1 MTIMKTKSDI
11 IIKVLS
17 LGIGLAVGI
26 VLIAKVFFEL
36 SYDSFYK
43 DIDRVYNI
51 NTWISMQGNEKDY
64 GQVSGAVAV
73 GFMEE
78 VPGVEAGT
86 RTTYVFNGDTYL
98 DEEGNKLKAT
108 LVCADT
114 CFFKVF
120 DRPILAGDPVKALG
134 KWGSVMVSRSF
145 AEKIAD
151 QVGNDGSVTPDQ
163 VGNDGNVTP
172 DQVGNDGSVTPDQ
185 VGNDGSVTPDQVGN
199 DGSVTPDLIGG
210 LSSIIGKQLAN
221 EDMPGLKMTIEG
233 VFEDFPKNG
242 SLSYDILLSM
252 DTYGKQSTDNW
263 NGNDRYK
270 GYVKLMPGVDPNT
283 LADAI
288 RKMQEAHQPLEQI
301 EAQGTSFKYFLK
313 SFSKMHTSA
322 PEVRQQVV
330 LLSIVAALLILIS
343 LLNYILIVISSMVK
357 RSKEVGVRKCY
368 GAEGKHIYG
377 MLTKEALLHIVLS
390 LVLAAIIIFA
400 GRSIVENLL
409 GVPFTTLLVPQSMV
423 AIGAVI
429 LFVLIISIVVPA
441 ELYQRIPVYAALKN
455 YTENSRN
462 WKLGLLGVQVLINVF
477 LVVMMLVIGRQY
489 QVVTHADTGYDY
501 DNLYYISLFDGNRQA
516 VTRAVRALESLPEVS
531 GVATAYNLP
540 FNGSNGDNVYLPD
553 DDRELFNI
561 ADQYECSDGFY
572 ELMGIEFLEGRAPRD
587 SSEIVVD
594 EKFVKKMAEFTDW
607 SDGAVGKQV
616 FITGHDR
623 SRDSQRSYFTIS
635 GVYKS
640 YIIGNLTGVDQRPSA
655 LFYGEIGSMSSWMPH
670 VLFKMA
676 DQVGHDVMT
685 GSEHNVMTGSDRS
698 SLGKVKATLEQAL
711 EGREINIV
719 SYEEQMRAAY
729 DDSKKMRN
737 TMALGAVF
745 SLLIALLGLI
755 GFIKDESLR
764 RSKEMAVRKI
774 NGATTRNILGVF
786 SMDIMKLSIAAAL
799 IACIGAFFVARRWLE
814 QFAEKVS
821 LNPLYFIG
829 GTLLVLA
836 IVLGVVVLNCLRIAR
851 ANPVDSLKNE

>member
-1 MTIMKTKSDI
+1 MKTKSDI

-17 LGIGLAVGI
+17 LGVGLAVGI

-43 DIDRVYNI
+43 DIDRVYTI
-51 NTWISMQGNEKDY
+51 RTWYSQHGDEHDY
-64 GQVSGAVAV
+64 GQVSGAVSV

-78 VPGVEAGT
+78 VPGVEVGT

-98 DEEGNKLKAT
+98 DENGNKLKAT

-114 CFFKVF
+114 CFFNVF

-145 AEKIAD
+145 AEK
-151 QVGNDGSVTPDQ
+151 
-163 VGNDGNVTP
+163 
-172 DQVGNDGSVTPDQ
+172 
-185 VGNDGSVTPDQVGN
+185 
-199 DGSVTPDLIGG
+199 LGG
-210 LSSIIGKQLAN
+210 VQEAIGKMICN
-221 EDMPGLKMTIEG
+221 EDMPELKVPIEG

-252 DTYGKQSTDNW
+252 ETYGKQSTDNW
-263 NGNDRYK
+263 LGNDRYK
-270 GYVKLMPGVDPNT
+270 GYVKLMPGVDPGT
-283 LADAI
+283 LTDAI

-301 EAQGTSFKYFLK
+301 EAQGISLRYFL
-313 SFSKMHTSA
+313 SPFSTMHTSS
-322 PEVRQQVV
+322 PEVRTQVI
-330 LLSIVAALLILIS
+330 LLSIVAALLIIIS
-343 LLNYILIVISSMVK
+343 LLNYILIVISSLVK

-390 LVLAAIIIFA
+390 LALAAIIIFA

-409 GVPFTTLLVPQSMV
+409 GVPFSTLLVPQSIIAIV
-423 AIGAVI
+423 AVLA
-429 LFVLIISIVVPA
+429 FVLIISIIVPA

-455 YTENSRN
+455 YTENSRA

-477 LVVMMLVIGRQY
+477 LVVMMLIIGRQY
-489 QVVTHADTGYDY
+489 QKVSHADTGYDY
-501 DNLYYISLFDGNRQA
+501 DNLYYISFFDGDRQA
-516 VTRAVRALESLPEVS
+516 VSRAVRALESLPEVG
-531 GVATAYNLP
+531 GVGAAYNLP
-540 FNGSNGDNVYLPD
+540 YNGSNGDNVYLPD

-572 ELMGIEFLEGRAPRD
+572 DLLGIQFLEGRAPRD

-594 EKFVKKMAEFTDW
+594 EKFVKKMAEFADW

-623 SRDSQRSYFTIS
+623 SSDAERSYFTIS

-640 YIIGNLTGVDQRPSA
+640 YLIGNLTGVDQRPSA

-670 VLFKMA
+670 VLFKM
-676 DQVGHDVMT
+676 QPE
-685 GSEHNVMTGSDRS
+685 SIE
-698 SLGKVKATLEQAL
+698 KVRTNLESAL
-711 EGREINIV
+711 EGREINII

-729 DDSKKMRN
+729 DDSRKMRN
-737 TMALGAVF
+737 TMAIGAVF

-755 GFIKDESLR
+755 GFIRDESLR

-774 NGATTRNILGVF
+774 NGATTRDILGTF
-786 SMDIMKLSIAAAL
+786 AADIMKLSTAAAL
-799 IACIGAFFVARRWLE
+799 LACIGAFFVARRWLE

-821 LNPLYFIG
+821 LNPLWFIG
-829 GTLLVLA
+829 GAILVLA

-851 ANPVDSLKNE
+851 ANPVESLKNE

>member
-1 MTIMKTKSDI
+1 MKTKSDI
-11 IIKVLS
+11 WIKVLS
-17 LGIGLAVGI
+17 LGVGLAVGI

-43 DIDRVYNI
+43 DIDRVYTI

-86 RTTYVFNGDTYL
+86 RTTFVFNGDTYL
-98 DEEGNKLKAT
+98 DEDGNKLKAK

-114 CFFKVF
+114 CFFRVF

-145 AEKIAD
+145 AEKISPRASL
-151 QVGNDGSVTPDQ
+151 GRNDSA
-163 VGNDGNVTP
+163 
-172 DQVGNDGSVTPDQ
+172 
-185 VGNDGSVTPDQVGN
+185 
-199 DGSVTPDLIGG
+199 
-210 LSSIIGKQLAN
+210 LSFRAESEGRSREISEVIGKQIYN
-221 EDMPGLKMTIEG
+221 EDMAGLKLTIEG

-242 SLSYDILLSM
+242 TLDYDILLSM

-270 GYVKLMPGVDPNT
+270 GYVKLFPGVDPGA
-283 LADAI
+283 LSDAI

-301 EAQGTSFKYFLK
+301 EAQGSTFRYFLK
-313 SFSKMHTSA
+313 PFSKMHTSD
-322 PEVRQQVV
+322 PEVKSQVI

-343 LLNYILIVISSMVK
+343 LLNYILIVISSLVK

-377 MLTKEALLHIVLS
+377 MLTKEALLHIILS
-390 LVLAAIIIFA
+390 LGLAAVIIFA

-409 GVPFTTLLVPQSMV
+409 GVPFTTLLVPQSVM

-429 LFVLIISIVVPA
+429 VFVLVVSIVVPA

-455 YTENSRN
+455 YSENSRG

-477 LVVMMLVIGRQY
+477 LVVMMLIIGRQY
-489 QVVTHADTGYDY
+489 QKVTHADTGYDY
-501 DNLYYISLFDGNRQA
+501 DNLYYISLFDGDRQA
-516 VTRAVRALESLPEVS
+516 ITRAVSALERLPEVS

-540 FNGSNGDNVYLPD
+540 FQGSNGDNVYLPD

-561 ADQYECSDGFY
+561 ADQYDCSDGFY
-572 ELMGIEFLEGRAPRD
+572 DLMGIEFLEGRAPRD

-623 SRDSQRSYFTIS
+623 SRDVERSYFTIS

-670 VLFKMA
+670 VLFKIPGQA
-676 DQVGHDVMT
+676 GNDGTRH
-685 GSEHNVMTGSDRS
+685 GRLDRP
-698 SLGKVKATLEQAL
+698 SLEKVKQTLESAL

-729 DDSKKMRN
+729 DDSRKMRN
-737 TMALGAVF
+737 TMAVGAVF

-755 GFIKDESLR
+755 GFIRDESLR

-774 NGATTRNILGVF
+774 NGATTPDILGIF
-786 SMDIMKLSIAAAL
+786 ARDIMKLSTVMAV
-799 IACIGAFFVARRWLE
+799 IACIGAFFVARKWLE

-829 GTLLVLA
+829 GAALVLA
-836 IVLGVVVLNCLRIAR
+836 VVLVVVVLNCLRIAR
-851 ANPVDSLKNE
+851 ANPVESLKNE

>member
-1 MTIMKTKSDI
+1 MKKNSDI
-11 IIKVLS
+11 LIKVLS

-43 DIDRVYNI
+43 DIDRVYTI
-51 NTWISMQGNEKDY
+51 RTWYSQQGDEHDY

-98 DEEGNKLKAT
+98 DENGNKLKAT

-120 DRPILAGDPVKALG
+120 DRPILAGDPEQALS
-134 KWGSVMVSRSF
+134 KWGCVMVSRSF
-145 AEKIAD
+145 AEKLVDEMPGQAGHD
-151 QVGNDGSVTPDQ
+151 VSGV
-163 VGNDGNVTP
+163 
-172 DQVGNDGSVTPDQ
+172 
-185 VGNDGSVTPDQVGN
+185 
-199 DGSVTPDLIGG
+199 
-210 LSSIIGKQLAN
+210 IGKQIAN
-221 EDMPGLKMTIEG
+221 ADMDGLKLTIEG

-242 SLSYDILLSM
+242 SLDYDILLSM
-252 DTYGKQSTDNW
+252 ETYGKQSTDNW
-263 NGNDRYK
+263 LGNDRYK
-270 GYVKLMPGVDPNT
+270 GYVKLMPGIDPNT
-283 LADAI
+283 LTDAI

-301 EAQGTSFKYFLK
+301 EAQGTNLKYFLK
-313 SFSKMHTSA
+313 PFSNMHTSS
-322 PEVRQQVV
+322 PEVKTQVI
-330 LLSIVAALLILIS
+330 LLSIVAALLIIIS

-390 LVLAAIIIFA
+390 LVMAAIIIFA
-400 GRSIVENLL
+400 GRGIVENLL
-409 GVPFTTLLVPQSMV
+409 GVPFQTLLVSQSIM
-423 AIGAVI
+423 AIAAVL
-429 LFVLIISIVVPA
+429 LFVLVISIVVPA

-455 YTENSRN
+455 YTENSRR
-462 WKLGLLGVQVLINVF
+462 WKLGLLGMQVLINVF
-477 LVVMMLVIGRQY
+477 LVVMMLIIGRQY
-489 QVVTHADTGYDY
+489 QKVSNADTGYDY
-501 DNLYYISLFDGNRQA
+501 KNLYYFDLFDGDRQA
-516 VTRAVRALESLPEVS
+516 QVRAVETLKRLPEVS
-531 GVATAYNLP
+531 GVAASYNLP
-540 FNGSNGDNVYLPD
+540 YMGSNGDNVSLPE

-561 ADQYECSDGFY
+561 ADQYDCSPEFY
-572 ELMGIEFLEGRAPRD
+572 DLMGIRFLEGRAPRD
-587 SSEIVVD
+587 SSEVVVD
-594 EKFVKKMAEFTDW
+594 EKFVQKMAEFADW
-607 SDGAVGKQV
+607 NDGAVGKQV
-616 FITGHDR
+616 FITGHEENGMMDKG
-623 SRDSQRSYFTIS
+623 YFTIS

-640 YIIGNLTGVDQRPSA
+640 YLIGNLQGVDERPSA

-670 VLFKMA
+670 ILFK
-676 DQVGHDVMT
+676 V
-685 GSEHNVMTGSDRS
+685 SPE
-698 SLGKVKATLEQAL
+698 AL
-711 EGREINIV
+711 ENVRGALNEALPDKEINIV

-729 DDSKKMRN
+729 ADSKKMRN

-774 NGATTRNILGVF
+774 NGATTSDILSVF
-786 SMDIMKLSIAAAL
+786 AKDIMKLSAVMAV
-799 IACIGAFFVARRWLE
+799 IACIAAYFVAHKWLE

-829 GTLLVLA
+829 GALLVLT

-851 ANPVDSLKNE
+851 ANPVESLKAE

>member
-1 MTIMKTKSDI
+1 MKTKSDI
-11 IIKVLS
+11 LIKVLS

-43 DIDRVYNI
+43 DIDRVYTI
-51 NTWISMQGNEKDY
+51 NTWYSHQGDEHDY
-64 GQVSGAVAV
+64 GQVSGAVSV

-98 DEEGNKLKAT
+98 DADGNKLKGT

-120 DRPILAGDPVKALG
+120 DRPILAGDPLKVLS
-134 KWGSVMVSRSF
+134 KWGCVMVSRSF
-145 AEKIAD
+145 AEKM
-151 QVGNDGSVTPDQ
+151 
-163 VGNDGNVTP
+163 
-172 DQVGNDGSVTPDQ
+172 
-185 VGNDGSVTPDQVGN
+185 
-199 DGSVTPDLIGG
+199 GG
-210 LSSIIGKQLAN
+210 VQECIGKQIAN
-221 EDMPGLKMTIEG
+221 ADMDGLKLTIEG

-242 SLSYDILLSM
+242 SLDYDILLSM

-263 NGNDRYK
+263 LGNDRYK
-270 GYVKLMPGVDPNT
+270 GYVKLLPGVDPAT
-283 LADAI
+283 LTDAI
-288 RKMQEAHQPLEQI
+288 RKMQEAHQPLAQI
-301 EAQGTSFKYFLK
+301 EAQGTSLRYFLK
-313 SFSKMHTSA
+313 PFSTLHTSD
-322 PEVRQQVV
+322 PEIKSQVI

-368 GAEGKHIYG
+368 GAEGRHIYG
-377 MLTKEALLHIVLS
+377 MLSKEALLHIVLS
-390 LVLAAIIIFA
+390 LAIASVIIFA
-400 GRSIVENLL
+400 GRGIVENLL
-409 GVPFTTLLVPQSMV
+409 GVPFQTLLVPQSIM
-423 AIGAVI
+423 AIAAVL
-429 LFVLIISIVVPA
+429 LFVLVISIVVPA

-477 LVVMMLVIGRQY
+477 LVVMMLIIGRQY
-489 QVVTHADTGYDY
+489 QKVSHADMGYDY
-501 DNLYYISLFDGNRQA
+501 DNLYYISIFDGDRQA
-516 VTRAVRALESLPEVS
+516 VTRAVSALESLPEVS
-531 GVATAYNLP
+531 GVAAAYNLP
-540 FNGSNGDNVYLPD
+540 FQGSNGDNVYLPD

-572 ELMGIEFLEGRAPRD
+572 DLMGIEFLEGRAPRD

-594 EKFVKKMAEFTDW
+594 EKFVTKMAEFTDW

-623 SRDSQRSYFTIS
+623 SRDSDRSYFTIS
-635 GVYKS
+635 GVYRS
-640 YIIGNLTGVDQRPSA
+640 YIIGNLTGVDPRPSA
-655 LFYGEIGSMSSWMPH
+655 LFYGKIGSMSSWMPH
-670 VLFKMA
+670 VLFKVQNASMA
-676 DQVGHDVMT
+676 
-685 GSEHNVMTGSDRS
+685 
-698 SLGKVKATLEQAL
+698 KVKEALEQAL

-729 DDSKKMRN
+729 DDSRKMRG
-737 TMALGAVF
+737 TMAIGSVF

-774 NGATTRNILGVF
+774 NGATTRDILGVF
-786 SMDIMKLSIAAAL
+786 ASDILKLSGVMAI
-799 IACIGAFFVARRWLE
+799 IACIGAFFVARKWLE

-829 GTLLVLA
+829 GALLVLT
-836 IVLGVVVLNCLRIAR
+836 IVLGVVVLNCLRIAQ
-851 ANPVDSLKNE
+851 ANPVESLRNE

>member
-1 MTIMKTKSDI
+1 MKKNSDI
-11 IIKVLS
+11 LIKVLS

-43 DIDRVYNI
+43 DIDRVYTI
-51 NTWISMQGNEKDY
+51 RTWYSQQGDEHDY

-98 DEEGNKLKAT
+98 DENGNKLKAT

-120 DRPILAGDPVKALG
+120 DRPILAGDPEQALS
-134 KWGSVMVSRSF
+134 KWGCVMVSRSF
-145 AEKIAD
+145 AEKLVDEMPGQAGHD
-151 QVGNDGSVTPDQ
+151 VSSV
-163 VGNDGNVTP
+163 
-172 DQVGNDGSVTPDQ
+172 
-185 VGNDGSVTPDQVGN
+185 
-199 DGSVTPDLIGG
+199 
-210 LSSIIGKQLAN
+210 IGKQIAN
-221 EDMPGLKMTIEG
+221 ADMDGLKLTIEG

-242 SLSYDILLSM
+242 SLDYDILLSM
-252 DTYGKQSTDNW
+252 ETYGKQSTDNW
-263 NGNDRYK
+263 LGNDRYK

-283 LADAI
+283 LTEAI

-301 EAQGTSFKYFLK
+301 EAQGTSLKYFLK
-313 SFSKMHTSA
+313 PFSNMHTSS
-322 PEVRQQVV
+322 PEVKTQVI
-330 LLSIVAALLILIS
+330 LLSIVAALLIIIS

-377 MLTKEALLHIVLS
+377 MLTKEALLHMVLS
-390 LVLAAIIIFA
+390 LVIAAIIIFA
-400 GRSIVENLL
+400 GRGIVENLL
-409 GVPFTTLLVPQSMV
+409 GVPFQTLLVSRSIM
-423 AIGAVI
+423 AIAAVL
-429 LFVLIISIVVPA
+429 LFVLVVSIVVPA

-455 YTENSRN
+455 YTENSRR

-477 LVVMMLVIGRQY
+477 LVVMMLIIGRQY
-489 QVVTHADTGYDY
+489 QKVSNADTGYDY
-501 DNLYYISLFDGNRQA
+501 KNLYYFDLFDGDRQA
-516 VTRAVRALESLPEVS
+516 QVRAVETLKRLPEVS
-531 GVATAYNLP
+531 GVAASYNLP
-540 FNGSNGDNVYLPD
+540 YMGSNGDNVSLPE

-561 ADQYECSDGFY
+561 ADQYDCSPEFY
-572 ELMGIEFLEGRAPRD
+572 DLMGIRFLEGRAPRD
-587 SSEIVVD
+587 SSEVVVD
-594 EKFVKKMAEFTDW
+594 EKFVQKMAEFTDW
-607 SDGAVGKQV
+607 NDGAVGKQV
-616 FITGHDR
+616 FITGHGENGMMDKG
-623 SRDSQRSYFTIS
+623 YFTIS

-640 YIIGNLTGVDQRPSA
+640 YLIGNLQGVDERPSA

-670 VLFKMA
+670 ILFK
-676 DQVGHDVMT
+676 VRP
-685 GSEHNVMTGSDRS
+685 E
-698 SLGKVKATLEQAL
+698 AL
-711 EGREINIV
+711 ENVRGALNEALPDKEINIV
-719 SYEEQMRAAY
+719 SYEEEMRAAY
-729 DDSKKMRN
+729 ADSKKMRN

-774 NGATTRNILGVF
+774 NGATTSDILSVF
-786 SMDIMKLSIAAAL
+786 AKDIMKLSAVMAV
-799 IACIGAFFVARRWLE
+799 IACIAAYFVAHKWLE

-829 GTLLVLA
+829 GALLVLT

-851 ANPVDSLKNE
+851 ANPVESLKNE

>member
-1 MTIMKTKSDI
+1 MKKNSDI
-11 IIKVLS
+11 LIKVLS

-43 DIDRVYNI
+43 DIDRVYTI

-86 RTTYVFNGDTYL
+86 RTTFVFNGDTYL
-98 DEEGNKLKAT
+98 DEDGNKLSGT

-120 DRPILAGDPVKALG
+120 DRPILAGDPVKVLG

-145 AEKIAD
+145 AEKM
-151 QVGNDGSVTPDQ
+151 
-163 VGNDGNVTP
+163 
-172 DQVGNDGSVTPDQ
+172 
-185 VGNDGSVTPDQVGN
+185 
-199 DGSVTPDLIGG
+199 GG
-210 LSSIIGKQLAN
+210 VQECIGKQIAN
-221 EDMPGLKMTIEG
+221 ADMDGLKLTIEG

-242 SLSYDILLSM
+242 SLDYDILLSM
-252 DTYGKQSTDNW
+252 ETYGKQSTDNW

-288 RKMQEAHQPLEQI
+288 RKMQEAHQPLEKI
-301 EAQGTSFKYFLK
+301 EAQGNSFKYFLK
-313 SFSKMHTSA
+313 PFSKMHTSA
-322 PEVRQQVV
+322 PEVRQQVI
-330 LLSIVAALLILIS
+330 LLSIVAALLVLIS

-377 MLTKEALLHIVLS
+377 MLTKEASIHILLS
-390 LVLAAIIIFA
+390 LALAAIIIFA
-400 GRSIVENLL
+400 GRGIVENLL
-409 GVPFTTLLVPQSMV
+409 GVPFTTLLVLQSFV
-423 AIGAVI
+423 AIVAVI

-477 LVVMMLVIGRQY
+477 LVVMMLIIGRQY
-489 QVVTHADTGYDY
+489 QKVTHADTGYDY
-501 DNLYYISLFDGNRQA
+501 DNLYYISLFDGDRQA
-516 VTRAVRALESLPEVS
+516 VTRAVRALESLPEVT

-540 FNGSNGDNVYLPD
+540 FQGSNGDNVYLPD

-572 ELMGIEFLEGRAPRD
+572 DLMDIEFLEGRAPRD

-594 EKFVKKMAEFTDW
+594 EKFVTKMAEFTDW

-623 SRDSQRSYFTIS
+623 SRDSERSYFTIS

-670 VLFKMA
+670 VLFK
-676 DQVGHDVMT
+676 VRP
-685 GSEHNVMTGSDRS
+685 E
-698 SLGKVKATLEQAL
+698 SLTKVKETLESAL

-737 TMALGAVF
+737 TMAIGSVF

-774 NGATTRNILGVF
+774 NGATTRDILGVF
-786 SMDIMKLSIAAAL
+786 ATDIMKLSAVMAV
-799 IACIGAFFVARRWLE
+799 IACVAAYFVAHKWLE

-829 GTLLVLA
+829 GAALVLT

-851 ANPVDSLKNE
+851 ANPVESLKNE

>member
-1 MTIMKTKSDI
+1 MKHNSDI
-11 IIKVLS
+11 LIKVLS

-43 DIDRVYNI
+43 DIGRVYNI

-98 DEEGNKLKAT
+98 DEDGNKLKAT

-120 DRPILAGDPVKALG
+120 DRPILAGDPAKALS

-145 AEKIAD
+145 AEKILRSAQD
-151 QVGNDGSVTPDQ
+151 DISSV
-163 VGNDGNVTP
+163 
-172 DQVGNDGSVTPDQ
+172 
-185 VGNDGSVTPDQVGN
+185 
-199 DGSVTPDLIGG
+199 
-210 LSSIIGKQLAN
+210 IGKQIAN
-221 EDMPGLKMTIEG
+221 EDMDGLKLTIEG
-233 VFEDFPKNG
+233 VFEDFPENG
-242 SLSYDILLSM
+242 SLDYDILLSM
-252 DTYGKQSTDNW
+252 ETYGKQSTDNW

-283 LADAI
+283 LSDAI
-288 RKMQEAHQPLEQI
+288 RKMQEAHQPLAQI
-301 EAQGTSFKYFLK
+301 EAQGTSLKYFLK
-313 SFSKMHTSA
+313 PFSKMHTSA

-330 LLSIVAALLILIS
+330 LLSIVAVLLILIS

-390 LVLAAIIIFA
+390 LALAAIIIFA
-400 GRSIVENLL
+400 GRSIVESLI
-409 GVPFTTLLVPQSMV
+409 GVPFTTLLVPQSLV

-462 WKLGLLGVQVLINVF
+462 WKLSLLGVQVLVNVF
-477 LVVMMLVIGRQY
+477 LVVMMLIIDRQY
-489 QVVTHADTGYDY
+489 QKVLHADTGYDY
-501 DNLYYISLFDGNRQA
+501 DNLCYVSLFDGDRQA
-516 VTRAVRALESLPEVS
+516 VTRAVSALEGLPEVS

-540 FNGSNGDNVYLPD
+540 FQGSNGDNVYLPD
-553 DDRELFNI
+553 DNRDLFNI

-572 ELMGIEFLEGRAPRD
+572 DLMGIEFLEGRAPRD

-594 EKFVKKMAEFTDW
+594 EKFVAKMTEFTDW

-616 FITGHDR
+616 FITGHER
-623 SRDSQRSYFTIS
+623 SRDAEQSYFTIS

-640 YIIGNLTGVDQRPSA
+640 YIIGNLTGVDPRPSA

-670 VLFKMA
+670 VLFKVQPA
-676 DQVGHDVMT
+676 
-685 GSEHNVMTGSDRS
+685 SLDRVKEA
-698 SLGKVKATLEQAL
+698 LGKAL
-711 EGREINIV
+711 EGREINII
-719 SYEEQMRAAY
+719 SYEEKMRAAY
-729 DDSKKMRN
+729 DDSRKMRN
-737 TMALGAVF
+737 TMAIGSVF

-774 NGATTRNILGVF
+774 NGATTRDILGVF

-799 IACIGAFFVARRWLE
+799 IACIGAFFVAHKWLE

-829 GTLLVLA
+829 GALLVLA

-851 ANPVDSLKNE
+851 ANPVESLKNE

>member
-1 MTIMKTKSDI
+1 MRRNSDI
-11 IIKVLS
+11 LIKVLS

-43 DIDRVYNI
+43 DIDRVYTI
-51 NTWISMQGNEKDY
+51 NTWYSMQGEEKDY

-73 GFMEE
+73 GFMDE

-98 DEEGNKLKAT
+98 DGDGNKLSGI

-114 CFFKVF
+114 CFFQVF
-120 DRPILAGDPVKALG
+120 DRPILAGDPVKVLG
-134 KWGSVMVSRSF
+134 KWGSVMVNRSF
-145 AEKIAD
+145 AEKM
-151 QVGNDGSVTPDQ
+151 
-163 VGNDGNVTP
+163 
-172 DQVGNDGSVTPDQ
+172 
-185 VGNDGSVTPDQVGN
+185 
-199 DGSVTPDLIGG
+199 GG
-210 LSSIIGKQLAN
+210 VQECIGKQIAN
-221 EDMPGLKMTIEG
+221 ADMDGLKLTIEG
-233 VFEDFPKNG
+233 VFEDFPENG
-242 SLSYDILLSM
+242 MLDYDILLSM

-270 GYVKLMPGVDPNT
+270 GYVKLFPGVDPGT
-283 LADAI
+283 LSDGI
-288 RKMQEAHQPLEQI
+288 RKMQEAHQPLAEL
-301 EAQGTSFKYFLK
+301 EARGMQFKYFLK
-313 SFSKMHTSA
+313 PFSKIHTSD
-322 PEVRQQVV
+322 PDVKSQVI

-377 MLTKEALLHIVLS
+377 MLTKEALLHILLS
-390 LVLAAIIIFA
+390 LALATIIIFA

-409 GVPFTTLLVPQSMV
+409 GVPFQTLLVPQSIV
-423 AIGAVI
+423 AIAALI
-429 LFVLIISIVVPA
+429 FFVLVISIVVPA

-477 LVVMMLVIGRQY
+477 LVVMMLIIGRQY
-489 QVVTHADTGYDY
+489 QKVSNADTGYDY
-501 DNLYYISLFDGNRQA
+501 KNLYYFDMFDGDRQA
-516 VTRAVRALESLPEVS
+516 LTRAHQTLRSLPEIT
-531 GVATAYNLP
+531 GVAAAYNLP
-540 FNGSNGDNVYLPD
+540 YQGSNGDNVYLPN

-561 ADQYECSDGFY
+561 ADQYECSPDFY
-572 ELMGIEFLEGRAPRD
+572 DLMGIQFLEGRAPRD
-587 SSEIVVD
+587 SSEIAVD
-594 EKFVKKMAEFTDW
+594 EKFVTKMAEFTDW

-616 FITGHDR
+616 FVTGHDR
-623 SRDSQRSYFTIS
+623 SRDSERSYFTIS

-640 YIIGNLTGVDQRPSA
+640 YLIGNLTGVDPRPSA
-655 LFYGEIGSMSSWMPH
+655 LFYGEVGSMSSWMPH
-670 VLFKMA
+670 TFFKVRPEA
-676 DQVGHDVMT
+676 LPKIRQ
-685 GSEHNVMTGSDRS
+685 
-698 SLGKVKATLEQAL
+698 ALEQAL
-711 EGREINIV
+711 EGREINIL

-729 DDSKKMRN
+729 ADSKKMRN
-737 TMALGAVF
+737 TMAIGAVF

-755 GFIKDESLR
+755 GFIRDESLR

-774 NGATTRNILGVF
+774 NGATTSDILSVF
-786 SMDIMKLSIAAAL
+786 AKDIMKLSAVMAV
-799 IACIGAFFVARRWLE
+799 IACIAAYFVAHKWLE

-829 GTLLVLA
+829 GALLVLL

-851 ANPVDSLKNE
+851 ANPVESLKNE

>member
-1 MTIMKTKSDI
+1 MKKNSDI
-11 IIKVLS
+11 LIKVLS

-43 DIDRVYNI
+43 DIDRVYTI
-51 NTWISMQGNEKDY
+51 RTWYSHQGEEKDY

-73 GFMEE
+73 GFMDE

-86 RTTYVFNGDTYL
+86 RTTYVFNGNTYL
-98 DEEGNKLKAT
+98 DENGNKLSGT

-114 CFFKVF
+114 CFFQVF
-120 DRPILAGDPVKALG
+120 DRPILAGDPVKVLG
-134 KWGSVMVSRSF
+134 KWGSVLVNRSF
-145 AEKIAD
+145 AEKM
-151 QVGNDGSVTPDQ
+151 
-163 VGNDGNVTP
+163 
-172 DQVGNDGSVTPDQ
+172 
-185 VGNDGSVTPDQVGN
+185 
-199 DGSVTPDLIGG
+199 GG
-210 LSSIIGKQLAN
+210 VQECIGKQICNA
-221 EDMPGLKMTIEG
+221 DMDGLKLTIEG

-242 SLSYDILLSM
+242 SLDYDILLSM
-252 DTYGKQSTDNW
+252 DTYGKNSTDNW
-263 NGNDRYK
+263 LGNDRYK
-270 GYVKLMPGVDPNT
+270 GYVKLAPGVNPNT
-283 LADAI
+283 LTDAI
-288 RKMQEAHQPLEQI
+288 RKMQEAHQPLERI
-301 EAQGTSFKYFLK
+301 EAQGTSLRYFLK
-313 SFSKMHTSA
+313 PFSSLHTSD
-322 PEVRQQVV
+322 PDVRSQVI

-390 LVLAAIIIFA
+390 LVLAAAIIFA

-409 GVPFTTLLVPQSMV
+409 GVPFQTLLVPQSIM
-423 AIGAVI
+423 AIAAVI
-429 LFVLIISIVVPA
+429 LLVLVISIVVPA
-441 ELYQRIPVYAALKN
+441 ELYQRVPVYAALKN

-477 LVVMMLVIGRQY
+477 LVVMMLIIGRQY
-489 QVVTHADTGYDY
+489 QKVSNADTGYDY
-501 DNLYYISLFDGNRQA
+501 KNLYYFDMFDGDRQSL
-516 VTRAVRALESLPEVS
+516 VRAAQTLRSIPEVS
-531 GVATAYNLP
+531 AVAAAYNLP
-540 FNGSNGDNVYLPD
+540 FQGSNGDNVYLPN

-561 ADQYECSDGFY
+561 ADQYECSPDFY
-572 ELMGIEFLEGRAPRD
+572 DLMGIQFLEGRAPRD

-594 EKFVKKMAEFTDW
+594 EKFVKKMAEFADW

-623 SRDSQRSYFTIS
+623 SDDTGRRYFTIS

-640 YIIGNLTGVDQRPSA
+640 YLIGNLTGVDPRPSA

-670 VLFKMA
+670 TFFKVRPEA
-676 DQVGHDVMT
+676 
-685 GSEHNVMTGSDRS
+685 
-698 SLGKVKATLEQAL
+698 LPKVRQALEKAL
-711 EGREINIV
+711 EGREINIL

-729 DDSKKMRN
+729 ADSKKMRN
-737 TMALGAVF
+737 TMAIGAVF

-755 GFIKDESLR
+755 GFIRDESLR

-774 NGATTRNILGVF
+774 NGATTRDILSVF
-786 SMDIMKLSIAAAL
+786 AKDIMKLSAVMAV
-799 IACIGAFFVARRWLE
+799 IACMAAYFVAHKWLE

-829 GTLLVLA
+829 GAVLVLL
-836 IVLGVVVLNCLRIAR
+836 IVLGVVVLNCLRIAQ
-851 ANPVDSLKNE
+851 ANPVESLKNE

>member
-1 MTIMKTKSDI
+1 M
-11 IIKVLS
+11 LS
-17 LGIGLAVGI
+17 LGVGLAVGI

-36 SYDSFYK
+36 SFDSFYK
-43 DIDRVYNI
+43 DIDRIYTI
-51 NTWISMQGNEKDY
+51 NTWYSHQGEEKDF

-86 RTTYVFNGDTYL
+86 RTTFVFNGDTYL
-98 DEEGNKLKAT
+98 DEDGNKLTGT

-120 DRPILAGDPVKALG
+120 DRPILSGDPVKALG

-145 AEKIAD
+145 AEK
-151 QVGNDGSVTPDQ
+151 
-163 VGNDGNVTP
+163 
-172 DQVGNDGSVTPDQ
+172 
-185 VGNDGSVTPDQVGN
+185 
-199 DGSVTPDLIGG
+199 LGG
-210 LSSIIGKQLAN
+210 VQECIGKQIAN
-221 EDMPGLKMTIEG
+221 EDMDGLKLTIEG
-233 VFEDFPKNG
+233 VFEDFPENG
-242 SLSYDILLSM
+242 SLDYDILLSM
-252 DTYGKQSTDNW
+252 STYGKQSTDNW

-283 LADAI
+283 LTDAI
-288 RKMQEAHQPLEQI
+288 RKMQEAHQPLEML
-301 EAQGTSFKYFLK
+301 EAQGTSFRYFLK
-313 SFSKMHTSA
+313 PFSKLHTSN
-322 PEVRQQVV
+322 PEVKMQVI

-368 GAEGKHIYG
+368 GAEGKHIYV
-377 MLTKEALLHIVLS
+377 MLTKEASVHLLLS
-390 LVLAAIIIFA
+390 LALAAIIIFA
-400 GRSIVENLL
+400 GRGIVENLL
-409 GVPFTTLLVPQSMV
+409 GVPFQTLLVPQSIV
-423 AIGAVI
+423 AIAAVV

-477 LVVMMLVIGRQY
+477 LVVMMLIIGRQY
-489 QVVTHADTGYDY
+489 QKVSNADTGYDY
-501 DNLYYISLFDGNRQA
+501 KNLYYFDMFDGDRQA
-516 VTRAVRALESLPEVS
+516 LVRAVQTLKSLPEVT
-531 GVATAYNLP
+531 GVAAAYNLP
-540 FNGSNGDNVYLPD
+540 FDGSNGDNVYLPG

-561 ADQYECSDGFY
+561 ADQYECSPEFY
-572 ELMGIEFLEGRAPRD
+572 DLMGIEFLEGRAPRD

-594 EKFVKKMAEFTDW
+594 EKFVTKMAGFTDW

-623 SRDSQRSYFTIS
+623 SRDEDRSYFTIS

-640 YIIGNLTGVDQRPSA
+640 YIIGNLTGVDPRPSA

-670 VLFKMA
+670 TFFKVSPDA
-676 DQVGHDVMT
+676 
-685 GSEHNVMTGSDRS
+685 
-698 SLGKVKATLEQAL
+698 LPKVRQALEQAL
-711 EGREINIV
+711 EGREINIL

-729 DDSKKMRN
+729 ADSKKMRN
-737 TMALGAVF
+737 TMAVGAVF

-755 GFIKDESLR
+755 GFIRDESLR

-774 NGATTRNILGVF
+774 NGATTQDILGVF
-786 SMDIMKLSIAAAL
+786 ATDILKLSLVMALLADIA
-799 IACIGAFFVARRWLE
+799 AFFVARKWLE

-829 GTLLVLA
+829 GALIVLL
-836 IVLGVVVLNCLRIAR
+836 IVLGVVVLNCLKIAR
-851 ANPVDSLKNE
+851 ANPVESLKNE

>member
-1 MTIMKTKSDI
+1 MRRQSDI
-11 IIKVLS
+11 LIKILS
-17 LGIGLAVGI
+17 LGVGLAVGI

-51 NTWISMQGNEKDY
+51 NTWISMQGNERDY

-86 RTTYVFNGDTYL
+86 RTTFVFNGDTYL
-98 DEEGNKLKAT
+98 DEDGNKLKGT

-114 CFFKVF
+114 CFFQVF

-145 AEKIAD
+145 AEKILRSAQD
-151 QVGNDGSVTPDQ
+151 DISTV
-163 VGNDGNVTP
+163 
-172 DQVGNDGSVTPDQ
+172 
-185 VGNDGSVTPDQVGN
+185 
-199 DGSVTPDLIGG
+199 
-210 LSSIIGKQLAN
+210 IGKQIYN
-221 EDMPGLKMTIEG
+221 EDMADLKLTIEG

-242 SLSYDILLSM
+242 TLDYDILLSM

-263 NGNDRYK
+263 LGNDRYK
-270 GYVKLMPGVDPNT
+270 GYVKLMPGVDPAT
-283 LADAI
+283 QTDAI

-301 EAQGTSFKYFLK
+301 EAQGTSLRYFLK
-313 SFSKMHTSA
+313 PFSKMHTTA
-322 PEVRQQVV
+322 PEVKSQVI

-368 GAEGKHIYG
+368 GAEGKHIYV
-377 MLTKEALLHIVLS
+377 MLTKEASLHIFLS
-390 LVLAAIIIFA
+390 LALAAIIIFS

-409 GVPFTTLLVPQSMV
+409 GVPFTTLLVPQSIL
-423 AIGAVI
+423 AITAV
-429 LFVLIISIVVPA
+429 LVFVLIISIVVPA

-477 LVVMMLVIGRQY
+477 LVVMMLIIGRQY
-489 QVVTHADTGYDY
+489 QKISHADTGYDY
-501 DNLYYISLFDGNRQA
+501 DNLYYISIFDGDRQA
-516 VTRAVRALESLPEVS
+516 ITRAVRALESLPEVS

-540 FNGSNGDNVYLPD
+540 YNGSNGDNVYLPD

-561 ADQYECSDGFY
+561 ADQYECSGGFY
-572 ELMGIEFLEGRAPRD
+572 DLMGIDFLEGRAPRD

-594 EKFVKKMAEFTDW
+594 EKFVKKMAEFADW

-623 SRDSQRSYFTIS
+623 SRNSERSYFTIS

-670 VLFKMA
+670 VLFKLR
-676 DQVGHDVMT
+676 DSST
-685 GSEHNVMTGSDRS
+685 
-698 SLGKVKATLEQAL
+698 SLGMAKEALESAL
-711 EGREINIV
+711 EGREINIF

-737 TMALGAVF
+737 TMALGSVF

-774 NGATTRNILGVF
+774 NGATTQDILGIF
-786 SMDIMKLSIAAAL
+786 AMDIMKLSAVMAV
-799 IACIGAFFVARRWLE
+799 IACVGAFFVARRWLE

-821 LNPLYFIG
+821 LNPIVFIG
-829 GTLLVLA
+829 GAVLVLL
-836 IVLGVVVLNCLRIAR
+836 IVLGVVVLNCLRIAS
-851 ANPVDSLKNE
+851 ANPVESLKNE

>member
-1 MTIMKTKSDI
+1 MKNLIMKTKSDI
-11 IIKVLS
+11 WIKVLS
-17 LGIGLAVGI
+17 LGVGLAVGI

-43 DIDRVYNI
+43 DIDRVYTI
-51 NTWISMQGNEKDY
+51 NTWYSHQGEDKDF

-86 RTTYVFNGDTYL
+86 RTTFVFNGDTYL
-98 DEEGNKLKAT
+98 DEDGNKLKGT

-114 CFFKVF
+114 CFFQVF
-120 DRPILAGDPVKALG
+120 DRPILAGDPVKVLG
-134 KWGSVMVSRSF
+134 KWGTVMVSRSF
-145 AEKIAD
+145 AEKLAD
-151 QVGNDGSVTPDQ
+151 SSASPQND
-163 VGNDGNVTP
+163 NVILS
-172 DQVGNDGSVTPDQ
+172 GAK
-185 VGNDGSVTPDQVGN
+185 
-199 DGSVTPDLIGG
+199 DL
-210 LSSIIGKQLAN
+210 STVIGKQIAN
-221 EDMPGLKMTIEG
+221 EDMAGLKLTVEG

-242 SLSYDILLSM
+242 SLDYDILLSM

-263 NGNDRYK
+263 LGNDRYK
-270 GYVKLMPGVDPNT
+270 GYVRLMPGVDPNT
-283 LADAI
+283 LSDAI

-301 EAQGTSFKYFLK
+301 EAQGTSLRYFLK
-313 SFSKMHTSA
+313 PFSKLHTSN
-322 PEVRQQVV
+322 PEVKTQVI

-368 GAEGKHIYG
+368 GAEGKHIYV
-377 MLTKEALLHIVLS
+377 MLTQEASLHLLLS
-390 LVLAAIIIFA
+390 LTLAAIIIFA
-400 GRSIVENLL
+400 GRGIVENLL
-409 GVPFTTLLVPQSMV
+409 GVPFQTLLVPQSVV
-423 AIGAVI
+423 AIVAVI
-429 LFVLIISIVVPA
+429 LLVLVISIVVPA
-441 ELYQRIPVYAALKN
+441 ELYQRIPIYAALKN

-477 LVVMMLVIGRQY
+477 LVVMMLIIGRQY
-489 QVVTHADTGYDY
+489 QKVSHADTGYDY
-501 DNLYYISLFDGNRQA
+501 KNLYYFDMFDGDRQA
-516 VTRAVRALESLPEVS
+516 LTRAARTLRNLPEVT
-531 GVATAYNLP
+531 GVAAAYNLP
-540 FNGSNGDNVYLPD
+540 FDGSNGDNVYLPD

-561 ADQYECSDGFY
+561 ADQYECSPEFY
-572 ELMGIEFLEGRAPRD
+572 DLMGIEFLEGRAPRD

-623 SRDSQRSYFTIS
+623 SRDSDKSYFTIS

-640 YIIGNLTGVDQRPSA
+640 YIIGNLTGMDPRPSA

-670 VLFKMA
+670 TFFKIDSSA
-676 DQVGHDVMT
+676 LRPQNDKHGPSCHSDHLT
-685 GSEHNVMTGSDRS
+685 CHSERS
-698 SLGKVKATLEQAL
+698 EESAIQKVKSAL
-711 EGREINIV
+711 EEALDGREINII

-729 DDSKKMRN
+729 ADSKKMRN
-737 TMALGAVF
+737 TMAIGAVF

-755 GFIKDESLR
+755 GFIRDESLR

-774 NGATTRNILGVF
+774 NGATTQDILGVF
-786 SMDIMKLSIAAAL
+786 ATDILKLSAVMAVL
-799 IACIGAFFVARRWLE
+799 ACIGAFFVARKWLE

-821 LNPLYFIG
+821 LNPLYFICG
-829 GTLLVLA
+829 AVLVLA
-836 IVLGVVVLNCLRIAR
+836 IVLGVVVLDCLKIAR
-851 ANPVDSLKNE
+851 ENPVESLKNE

>member
-1 MTIMKTKSDI
+1 MRRHSDI
-11 IIKVLS
+11 FIKVLS

-43 DIDRVYNI
+43 DIDRVYCI
-51 NTWISMQGNEKDY
+51 RTWYSQHGDEHDY
-64 GQVSGAVAV
+64 GQVSGAVSV

-78 VPGVEAGT
+78 VPGVEVGT

-98 DEEGNKLKAT
+98 DENGNKLKAT

-120 DRPILAGDPVKALG
+120 DRPILAGNPVKILG
-134 KWGSVMVSRSF
+134 KWGGVMVSRSF
-145 AEKIAD
+145 AEKLGGVQEA
-151 QVGNDGSVTPDQ
+151 
-163 VGNDGNVTP
+163 
-172 DQVGNDGSVTPDQ
+172 
-185 VGNDGSVTPDQVGN
+185 
-199 DGSVTPDLIGG
+199 IGRQ
-210 LSSIIGKQLAN
+210 IYN
-221 EDMPGLKMTIEG
+221 EDMAGLKLPIEG

-242 SLSYDILLSM
+242 SLDYDILLAIE
-252 DTYGKQSTDNW
+252 TYGKQSTDNW
-263 NGNDRYK
+263 LGNDRYK

-283 LADAI
+283 LTDAI

-301 EAQGTSFKYFLK
+301 EAQGTSLRYFLK
-313 SFSKMHTSA
+313 PFSALHTSD
-322 PEVRQQVV
+322 PEVKSQVI

-368 GAEGKHIYG
+368 GAEGKHIYV
-377 MLTKEALLHIVLS
+377 MLTKEASIHILLS
-390 LVLAAIIIFA
+390 LAIAAVIIFA
-400 GRSIVENLL
+400 GRGIVENLL
-409 GVPFTTLLVPQSMV
+409 GVPFQTLLVPQSIM
-423 AIGAVI
+423 AIAAV
-429 LFVLIISIVVPA
+429 LAFVLVISIVVPA

-455 YTENSRN
+455 YTENSRR

-477 LVVMMLVIGRQY
+477 LVVMMIIIGRQY
-489 QVVTHADTGYDY
+489 QKVSHADTGYDY
-501 DNLYYISLFDGNRQA
+501 DNLYYISLFDGDRQA
-516 VTRAVRALESLPEVS
+516 ITRVVNTLKSMPEVS

-540 FNGSNGDNVYLPD
+540 FNGSSGDNVYLPG

-561 ADQYECSDGFY
+561 ADQYECSPEYYD
-572 ELMGIEFLEGRAPRD
+572 LMGIRFLEGRAPRD
-587 SSEIVVD
+587 SSEVVVD
-594 EKFVKKMAEFTDW
+594 EKFVQKMAEFTDW

-616 FITGHDR
+616 FVTGHDR
-623 SRDSQRSYFTIS
+623 SRDTDRSYFTIS

-640 YIIGNLTGVDQRPSA
+640 YLIGNLTGVDPRPSA

-670 VLFKMA
+670 VLFKVQPA
-676 DQVGHDVMT
+676 
-685 GSEHNVMTGSDRS
+685 
-698 SLGKVKATLEQAL
+698 SLAKVKEALEQAL
-711 EGREINIV
+711 EGREINII
-719 SYEEQMRAAY
+719 SYEEQIRAAY
-729 DDSKKMRN
+729 DDSRKMRN
-737 TMALGAVF
+737 TMAIGAVF

-755 GFIKDESLR
+755 GFIRDESLR

-774 NGATTRNILGVF
+774 NGATTRDILGAF
-786 SMDIMKLSIAAAL
+786 AADIMKLSTAAAL
-799 IACIGAFFVARRWLE
+799 IACIGAFFVARKWLE

-829 GTLLVLA
+829 GAALVLL

-851 ANPVDSLKNE
+851 ANPVESLKDE

>member
-1 MTIMKTKSDI
+1 MKSKNDI
-11 IIKVLS
+11 LIKVLS
-17 LGIGLAVGI
+17 LGVGLAVGI

-43 DIDRVYNI
+43 DIDRVYTI
-51 NTWISMQGNEKDY
+51 NTWYSHQGEEKDY

-73 GFMEE
+73 GFMDE

-86 RTTYVFNGDTYL
+86 RTTYVFNGNTYL
-98 DEEGNKLKAT
+98 DENGNKLSGT

-114 CFFKVF
+114 CFFQVF
-120 DRPILAGDPVKALG
+120 DRPILAGDPVKVLG
-134 KWGSVMVSRSF
+134 KWGSVLVNRSF
-145 AEKIAD
+145 AEKM
-151 QVGNDGSVTPDQ
+151 
-163 VGNDGNVTP
+163 
-172 DQVGNDGSVTPDQ
+172 
-185 VGNDGSVTPDQVGN
+185 
-199 DGSVTPDLIGG
+199 GG
-210 LSSIIGKQLAN
+210 VQECIGKQICNA
-221 EDMPGLKMTIEG
+221 DMDGLKLTIEG

-242 SLSYDILLSM
+242 SLDYDILLSM
-252 DTYGKQSTDNW
+252 DTYGKNSTDNW
-263 NGNDRYK
+263 LGNDRYK

-283 LADAI
+283 LTDAI
-288 RKMQEAHQPLEQI
+288 RKMQEAHQPLERI
-301 EAQGTSFKYFLK
+301 EAQGTSLRYFLK
-313 SFSKMHTSA
+313 PFSTLHTSD
-322 PEVRQQVV
+322 PEVKSQVI

-390 LVLAAIIIFA
+390 LVLAAVIIFA

-409 GVPFTTLLVPQSMV
+409 GVPFQTLLVPQSIM
-423 AIGAVI
+423 AIAAVI
-429 LFVLIISIVVPA
+429 LLVLVISIVVPA
-441 ELYQRIPVYAALKN
+441 ELYQRVPVYAALKN

-477 LVVMMLVIGRQY
+477 LVVMMLIIGRQY
-489 QVVTHADTGYDY
+489 QKVSNADTGYDY
-501 DNLYYISLFDGNRQA
+501 KNLYYFDMFDGDRQA
-516 VTRAVRALESLPEVS
+516 LTRAAQTLRSLPEVS
-531 GVATAYNLP
+531 AVAAAYNLP
-540 FNGSNGDNVYLPD
+540 FEGSNGDNVYLPN

-561 ADQYECSDGFY
+561 ADQYECSPDFY
-572 ELMGIEFLEGRAPRD
+572 DLMGIQFLEGRAPRD

-594 EKFVKKMAEFTDW
+594 EKFVTKMAEFTDW

-623 SRDSQRSYFTIS
+623 SSDTERRYFTIS

-640 YIIGNLTGVDQRPSA
+640 YIIGNLTGVDPRPSA

-670 VLFKMA
+670 TFFKVRPEA
-676 DQVGHDVMT
+676 LPKIRQ
-685 GSEHNVMTGSDRS
+685 
-698 SLGKVKATLEQAL
+698 ALEQAL
-711 EGREINIV
+711 EGREINIL

-729 DDSKKMRN
+729 ADSKKMRN
-737 TMALGAVF
+737 TMAIGAVF

-755 GFIKDESLR
+755 GFIRDESLR

-774 NGATTRNILGVF
+774 NGATTRDILGVF
-786 SMDIMKLSIAAAL
+786 AVDILKLSGVMAV
-799 IACIGAFFVARRWLE
+799 IACIAAFFVARKWLE
-814 QFAEKVS
+814 LFAEKVS

-829 GTLLVLA
+829 GALLVLL

-851 ANPVDSLKNE
+851 ANPVESLKNE

>member
-1 MTIMKTKSDI
+1 MKTKNDI
-11 IIKVLS
+11 LIKVLS
-17 LGIGLAVGI
+17 LSIGLSVGI

-43 DIDRVYNI
+43 DIDRVYTI
-51 NTWISMQGNEKDY
+51 RTWYSQQGDEHDY
-64 GQVSGAVAV
+64 GQVSGAVPV

-78 VPGVEAGT
+78 VPGIEVGT

-98 DEEGNKLKAT
+98 DEDGNKLKAT

-120 DRPILAGDPVKALG
+120 DRPILAGDPEQTLS
-134 KWGSVMVSRSF
+134 KWGCVMVSRSF
-145 AEKIAD
+145 AEKM
-151 QVGNDGSVTPDQ
+151 
-163 VGNDGNVTP
+163 
-172 DQVGNDGSVTPDQ
+172 
-185 VGNDGSVTPDQVGN
+185 
-199 DGSVTPDLIGG
+199 GG
-210 LSSIIGKQLAN
+210 VQECIGKQIAN
-221 EDMPGLKMTIEG
+221 ADMDGLKLTIEG

-242 SLSYDILLSM
+242 SLDYDILLSM
-252 DTYGKQSTDNW
+252 ETYGKRSTDNW
-263 NGNDRYK
+263 MGNDRYK

-283 LADAI
+283 LTDAI

-301 EAQGTSFKYFLK
+301 EAQGTSLKYFLK
-313 SFSKMHTSA
+313 PFSNMHTSS
-322 PEVRQQVV
+322 PEVKTQVI
-330 LLSIVAALLILIS
+330 LLSIVAALLIIIS

-377 MLTKEALLHIVLS
+377 MLTKEASTHILLS
-390 LVLAAIIIFA
+390 MGLAAVIIFA
-400 GRSIVENLL
+400 GRGIVENLL
-409 GVPFTTLLVPQSMV
+409 GVPFQTLLVPQSIV
-423 AIGAVI
+423 AIAAV
-429 LFVLIISIVVPA
+429 LVLVLVISIVVPA

-455 YTENSRN
+455 YTENSRR

-477 LVVMMLVIGRQY
+477 LVVVMIIIGRQY
-489 QVVTHADTGYDY
+489 QKVSHANTGYDY
-501 DNLYYISLFDGNRQA
+501 KNLYYFDMFDGDRQA
-516 VTRAVRALESLPEVS
+516 QVRAVETLNRLPEVS
-531 GVATAYNLP
+531 GVAASYNLP
-540 FNGSNGDNVYLPD
+540 YAGSNGDNVYLPE

-561 ADQYECSDGFY
+561 ADQYECSEGFY
-572 ELMGIEFLEGRAPRD
+572 DLMGIEFLEGRAPRD

-594 EKFVKKMAEFTDW
+594 EKFVKKIAEFTDW

-616 FITGHDR
+616 FITGHDGKGIM
-623 SRDSQRSYFTIS
+623 DKGHFTIS

-640 YIIGNLTGVDQRPSA
+640 YLIGNLQDVDERPGA
-655 LFYGEIGSMSSWMPH
+655 LFYGEIGSMAHWMPH
-670 VLFKMA
+670 ILFKVRP
-676 DQVGHDVMT
+676 D
-685 GSEHNVMTGSDRS
+685 
-698 SLGKVKATLEQAL
+698 AL
-711 EGREINIV
+711 EKVRGALNEALPDKEINIV

-729 DDSKKMRN
+729 ADSKKMRN

-755 GFIKDESLR
+755 GFIRDESLR

-774 NGATTRNILGVF
+774 NGATTQDILSIF
-786 SMDIMKLSIAAAL
+786 AADIMKLSAVMAV
-799 IACIGAFFVARRWLE
+799 IACAAAFFVAHKWLE

-829 GTLLVLA
+829 GAALTLL
-836 IVLGVVVLNCLRIAR
+836 IVLSVVVLNCLKIAR

>member
-1 MTIMKTKSDI
+1 MKHNSDI
-11 IIKVLS
+11 LIKVLS

-43 DIDRVYNI
+43 DIGRVYNI

-98 DEEGNKLKAT
+98 DENGNKLKAT

-120 DRPILAGDPVKALG
+120 DRPILAGDPAKALG
-134 KWGSVMVSRSF
+134 NWGSVMVSRSF
-145 AEKIAD
+145 AEKILRSAQD
-151 QVGNDGSVTPDQ
+151 DISSV
-163 VGNDGNVTP
+163 
-172 DQVGNDGSVTPDQ
+172 
-185 VGNDGSVTPDQVGN
+185 
-199 DGSVTPDLIGG
+199 
-210 LSSIIGKQLAN
+210 IGKQIAN
-221 EDMPGLKMTIEG
+221 EDMDGLKLTIEG
-233 VFEDFPKNG
+233 VFEDFPENG
-242 SLSYDILLSM
+242 SLDYDILLSM
-252 DTYGKQSTDNW
+252 ETYGKQSTDNW

-283 LADAI
+283 LSDAI
-288 RKMQEAHQPLEQI
+288 RKMQEAHQPLAQI
-301 EAQGTSFKYFLK
+301 EAQGTSLKYFLK

-330 LLSIVAALLILIS
+330 LLSIVAVLLILIS

-390 LVLAAIIIFA
+390 LALAAIIIFA
-400 GRSIVENLL
+400 GRSIVENLI
-409 GVPFTTLLVPQSMV
+409 GVPFTTLLVPQSLV

-462 WKLGLLGVQVLINVF
+462 WKLSLLGVQVLVNVF
-477 LVVMMLVIGRQY
+477 LVVMMLIIGRQY
-489 QVVTHADTGYDY
+489 QKVLHADTGYDY
-501 DNLYYISLFDGNRQA
+501 DNLCYVSLFDGDRQA
-516 VTRAVRALESLPEVS
+516 VTRAVSALEGLPEVS

-540 FNGSNGDNVYLPD
+540 FQGSNGDNVYLPD
-553 DDRELFNI
+553 DNRDLFNI

-572 ELMGIEFLEGRAPRD
+572 DLMGIEFLEGRAPRD

-594 EKFVKKMAEFTDW
+594 EKFVAKMAEFTDW

-616 FITGHDR
+616 FITGHER
-623 SRDSQRSYFTIS
+623 SRDAEQSYFTIA

-640 YIIGNLTGVDQRPSA
+640 YIIGNLTGVDPRPSA

-670 VLFKMA
+670 VLFKVQPA
-676 DQVGHDVMT
+676 
-685 GSEHNVMTGSDRS
+685 SLDR
-698 SLGKVKATLEQAL
+698 VKEALEKAL
-711 EGREINIV
+711 EGREINII

-729 DDSKKMRN
+729 DDSRKMRN
-737 TMALGAVF
+737 TMAIGSVF

-774 NGATTRNILGVF
+774 NGATTRDILGVF
-786 SMDIMKLSIAAAL
+786 ATDIMKLSAVMAV
-799 IACIGAFFVARRWLE
+799 IACVAAYFVAHKWLE

-829 GTLLVLA
+829 GAALVLT

-851 ANPVDSLKNE
+851 ANPVESLKNE

>member
-1 MTIMKTKSDI
+1 MKTKNDI
-11 IIKVLS
+11 LIKVLS

-43 DIDRVYNI
+43 DIDRVYTI
-51 NTWISMQGNEKDY
+51 NTWYSHQGEEKDY

-73 GFMEE
+73 GFMDE

-86 RTTYVFNGDTYL
+86 RTTFVFNGDTYL

-114 CFFKVF
+114 CFFQVF
-120 DRPILAGDPVKALG
+120 DRPILAGDPVKILG
-134 KWGSVMVSRSF
+134 KWGGVMVSRSF
-145 AEKIAD
+145 AEKLGGVQEA
-151 QVGNDGSVTPDQ
+151 
-163 VGNDGNVTP
+163 
-172 DQVGNDGSVTPDQ
+172 
-185 VGNDGSVTPDQVGN
+185 
-199 DGSVTPDLIGG
+199 IGRQ
-210 LSSIIGKQLAN
+210 IYN
-221 EDMPGLKMTIEG
+221 EDMAGLKLPIEG

-242 SLSYDILLSM
+242 SLDYDILLSM
-252 DTYGKQSTDNW
+252 ETYGKQSTDNW
-263 NGNDRYK
+263 LGNDRYK

-283 LADAI
+283 LTDAI
-288 RKMQEAHQPLEQI
+288 RKMQEAHQPLERI
-301 EAQGTSFKYFLK
+301 EAQGTSLRYFLK
-313 SFSKMHTSA
+313 PFSKMHTSA
-322 PEVRQQVV
+322 PEVRQQVI

-368 GAEGKHIYG
+368 GAEGRHIYG
-377 MLTKEALLHIVLS
+377 MLSKEALLHIVLS
-390 LVLAAIIIFA
+390 LAIASVIIFA
-400 GRSIVENLL
+400 GRGIVENLL
-409 GVPFTTLLVPQSMV
+409 GVPFQTLLVPQSIM
-423 AIGAVI
+423 AIAAV
-429 LFVLIISIVVPA
+429 LVFVLVISIVVPA

-477 LVVMMLVIGRQY
+477 LVVMMLIIGRQY
-489 QVVTHADTGYDY
+489 QKVSNADTGYDY
-501 DNLYYISLFDGNRQA
+501 DNLYYISLFDGDRQA
-516 VTRAVRALESLPEVS
+516 ITRAVRTLESLPEVR

-540 FNGSNGDNVYLPD
+540 YNGSNGDNVYLPN

-572 ELMGIEFLEGRAPRD
+572 DLMGIEFLEGRAPRD

-594 EKFVKKMAEFTDW
+594 EKFVAKMAEFTDW

-623 SRDSQRSYFTIS
+623 SSDTERRYFTIS

-640 YIIGNLTGVDQRPSA
+640 YLIGNLQGVDERPSV

-670 VLFKMA
+670 VLFKV
-676 DQVGHDVMT
+676 QPT
-685 GSEHNVMTGSDRS
+685 
-698 SLGKVKATLEQAL
+698 SLVKVKEALEKAL

-737 TMALGAVF
+737 TMAIGSIF

-755 GFIKDESLR
+755 GFIRDESLR

-774 NGATTRNILGVF
+774 NGATTRDILGVF
-786 SMDIMKLSIAAAL
+786 ATDIMKLSGVMAVL
-799 IACIGAFFVARRWLE
+799 ACIGAFFVARRWLE

-821 LNPLYFIG
+821 LNPIYFIG
-829 GTLLVLA
+829 GAVLVLA

-851 ANPVDSLKNE
+851 ANPVESLKNE

>member
-1 MTIMKTKSDI
+1 MKKYSDI
-11 IIKVLS
+11 LIKVLS

-43 DIDRVYNI
+43 DIDRVYTI
-51 NTWISMQGNEKDY
+51 RTWYSQHGDEHDY

-78 VPGVEAGT
+78 VPGVEQGT
-86 RTTYVFNGDTYL
+86 RTTFVFDGDTYL
-98 DEEGNKLKAT
+98 DEDGNKLRGT

-120 DRPILAGDPVKALG
+120 DRPILAGDPEQALS
-134 KWGSVMVSRSF
+134 KWGCVMVSRSF
-145 AEKIAD
+145 AEKLVD
-151 QVGNDGSVTPDQ
+151 EMPGQSRHDVSGV
-163 VGNDGNVTP
+163 
-172 DQVGNDGSVTPDQ
+172 
-185 VGNDGSVTPDQVGN
+185 
-199 DGSVTPDLIGG
+199 
-210 LSSIIGKQLAN
+210 IGKQIAN
-221 EDMPGLKMTIEG
+221 ADMDGLKLTIEG

-242 SLSYDILLSM
+242 SLDYDILLSM
-252 DTYGKQSTDNW
+252 ETYGKKSTDNW
-263 NGNDRYK
+263 LGNDRYK
-270 GYVKLMPGVDPNT
+270 GYVKLASGVDPST

-301 EAQGTSFKYFLK
+301 EAQGTSLKYFLK
-313 SFSKMHTSA
+313 PFSTLHTSDPA
-322 PEVRQQVV
+322 VKSQVI

-368 GAEGKHIYG
+368 GAEGIHIYG

-390 LVLAAIIIFA
+390 LAMAAVIIFA
-400 GRSIVENLL
+400 GRGIVENLL
-409 GVPFTTLLVPQSMV
+409 GVPFQTLLVPQSIM
-423 AIGAVI
+423 AIAAVL
-429 LFVLIISIVVPA
+429 LFVLGISIVVPA

-455 YTENSRN
+455 YTENSRR

-477 LVVMMLVIGRQY
+477 LVVMMLIIGRQY
-489 QVVTHADTGYDY
+489 QKVSNADTGYDY
-501 DNLYYISLFDGNRQA
+501 KNLYYFDLFDGDRQA
-516 VTRAVRALESLPEVS
+516 QVRAVETLKRLPEVS
-531 GVATAYNLP
+531 GVAASYNLP
-540 FNGSNGDNVYLPD
+540 YMGSNGDNVSLPE

-561 ADQYECSDGFY
+561 ADQYDCSPEFY
-572 ELMGIEFLEGRAPRD
+572 DLMGIRFLEGRAPRD
-587 SSEIVVD
+587 SSEVVVD
-594 EKFVKKMAEFTDW
+594 EKFVQKMAEFTDW
-607 SDGAVGKQV
+607 NDGAVGKQV
-616 FITGHDR
+616 FITGHGENGMMDKG
-623 SRDSQRSYFTIS
+623 YFTIS

-640 YIIGNLTGVDQRPSA
+640 YLIGNLQGVDERPSA

-670 VLFKMA
+670 ILFKVSPEA
-676 DQVGHDVMT
+676 LV
-685 GSEHNVMTGSDRS
+685 NVRG
-698 SLGKVKATLEQAL
+698 AL
-711 EGREINIV
+711 NEALPDKEINIV

-729 DDSKKMRN
+729 ADSKKMRN

-774 NGATTRNILGVF
+774 NGATTRDILSVF
-786 SMDIMKLSIAAAL
+786 AKDIMKLSVVMAV
-799 IACIGAFFVARRWLE
+799 IACIAAYFVAHKWLE

-829 GTLLVLA
+829 GALLVLT

-851 ANPVDSLKNE
+851 ANPVESLKAE